1 MNVNNQQ
8 QRPSFGEAL
17 GFWFKL
23 GWISFGGTAGHIAI
37 MHEYLVDRR
46 KWISNSRFLHA
57 LNHCMILPGPE
68 AQQLATYVGWQLHG
82 KKGGLA
88 AGILFVLPSMFIL
101 LALSMMYVIYGN
113 VPWIYAM
120 FNGLKP
126 AVVAIIIL
134 AMIRV
139 GQKALHTPLHYV
151 LAAAAFISIFWFNLS
166 LLAIIAGT
174 IGIAVLVRY
183 IWPSLVEQDSHEEE
197 AMVAEEQGYYLNRYT
212 KSPATGNVMLRLVK
226 QTAIAL
232 LLWILPFAL
241 FFWLAEDFRFW
252 KGMMLFFTQTAFVTV
267 GGSYTVLPYVAQFSV
282 GKLNWLSNMQMID
295 GFALAETTPGPLII
309 VLSYVGFMAG
319 YNHFGGSL
327 WMGTLGLLTTTFY
340 TFLPCFLFIFAGA
353 PLIGKT
359 QENKSIAGVLG
370 FVSAA
375 VTGVILNLTLFLGKD
390 VLFPGGV
397 TFGHLDYSALC
408 WMLLSLF
415 LLIRYRLN
423 VVYLIGMSLCFGGLH
438 YLLAK

>member
-1 MNVNNQQ
+1 MNNHQ

-17 GFWFKL
+17 RFWFKL

-37 MHEYLVDRR
+37 MHEYLVDRK

-57 LNHCMILPGPE
+57 LNHCMLLPGPE

-101 LALSMMYVIYGN
+101 LGLSMMYVLYGN

-134 AMIRV
+134 AMVRV

-151 LAAAAFISIFWFNLS
+151 LAAAAFVSIYWFNLS
-166 LLAIIAGT
+166 LLVIIAGT
-174 IGIAVLVRY
+174 IVIALLLRY
-183 IWPSLVEQDSHEEE
+183 LWPSLVDRDVQHEE
-197 AMVAEEQGYYLNRYT
+197 AMAAEEQGYYLNKYT
-212 KSPATGNVMLRLVK
+212 KSPVGGNVLIRLAK
-226 QTAIAL
+226 QTGIAL
-232 LLWILPFAL
+232 LLWMLPFAS
-241 FFWLAEDFRFW
+241 FFLLAEDFSFW
-252 KGMMLFFTQTAFVTV
+252 KGMVLFFTQTALVTV

-370 FVSAA
+370 FVTAA

-397 TFGHLDYSALC
+397 ALKNLDYPALA
-408 WMLLSLF
+408 WMLLSLL

-423 VVYLIGMSLCFGGLH
+423 VVYLIAMSLCFGLLH
-438 YLLAK
+438 YLLTK